1 MVEKKGNSEAMGI
14 AGFTLGIV
22 SLALIIFGS
31 PFGGIIFGV
40 VGGVLCYRQQ
50 KKKPM
55 KMAKTGLI
63 LNIVGVV
70 LNIILIVVYVQYI
83 IPLLAQYGA

>member
-1 MVEKKGNSEAMGI
+1 MADKKENSGAMGI
-14 AGFTLGIV
+14 AGFTLGIA
-22 SLALIIFGS
+22 SIALIIFGS

-50 KKKPM
+50 KRKPM

-63 LNIVGVV
+63 LNAVGVV
-70 LNIILIVVYVQYI
+70 LNIILIIVYVQYI
-83 IPLLAQYGA
+83 LPLLAQYGA